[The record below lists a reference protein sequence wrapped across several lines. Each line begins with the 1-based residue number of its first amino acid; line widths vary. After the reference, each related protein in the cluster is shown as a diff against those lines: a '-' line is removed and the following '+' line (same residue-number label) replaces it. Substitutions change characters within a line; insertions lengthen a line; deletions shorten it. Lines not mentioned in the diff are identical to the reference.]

1 MAYALSV
8 EHLSD
13 RLRGAPFARSWPR
26 EDRMLTSAERKEL
39 QTLLAIRGFEP
50 GTVDGK
56 VGPKTRAAVRAYQT
70 SVGLVPDG
78 YANAFLL
85 ERARADLSGASTSR

>member
-1 MAYALSV
+1 
-8 EHLSD
+8 
-13 RLRGAPFARSWPR
+13 
-26 EDRMLTSAERKEL
+26 MLTSAERKEL
-39 QTLLAIRGFEP
+39 QIILASRGFEL

-56 VGPKTRAAVRAYQT
+56 VGPRTRAAIRAYQT

-85 ERARADLSGASTSR
+85 GRARADAAR